1 MTINQLY
8 LFIIFLITGGIIGIL
23 FDIFRILRKSFR
35 YKDYIIDIQ
44 DVIFWILTAS
54 ILLYSSFIFNDG
66 EIRMFM
72 ILSSVL
78 GFIIYLF
85 TLSKLFIKIN
95 VKIILIIKK
104 FIVKT
109 TEILLIPIK
118 KLFFKPFTF
127 FVINIKK
134 TIKSFKLS
142 KNKKS
147 KNKNNKKEGI

>member
-8 LFIIFLITGGIIGIL
+8 LFIIFLITGGIIGII

-35 YKDYIIDIQ
+35 YKHYIIDIQ

-109 TEILLIPIK
+109 TEILK
-118 KLFFKPFTF
+118 KQ
-127 FVINIKK
+127 
-134 TIKSFKLS
+134 
-142 KNKKS
+142 
-147 KNKNNKKEGI
+147 